1 MVQPAAVTQPSP
13 STTSPLPW
21 CTSCTTLS
29 TISGQLIF
37 GLNFSSIFMIF
48 SDLYRSQIFLIW
60 NWIFSS
66 ILQNRPIVFNLL
78 YKIYCIWYIIFHNI
92 FRSDCVRK
100 NYSCTWWCCVEGIC
114 FSQTIEMSTKSFPV
128 ILVAAVFFALYLF
141 TNDKT
146 KVEEQEHITTEKPE
160 VVYQHMS

>member
-37 GLNFSSIFMIF
+37 GFNYFLSIFMIF
-48 SDLYRSQIFLIW
+48 SDLYRSQMFLIW

-66 ILQNRPIVFNLL
+66 ILQNRPIAFNLL

-92 FRSDCVRK
+92 FRLCQNKLFLHLVVLCWGNLLLSNNRNV
-100 NYSCTWWCCVEGIC
+100 NEVLPSYPGGSGIFCT
-114 FSQTIEMSTKSFPV
+114 
-128 ILVAAVFFALYLF
+128 LF
-141 TNDKT
+141 
-146 KVEEQEHITTEKPE
+146 I
-160 VVYQHMS
+160 YQW

>member
-29 TISGQLIF
+29 TISGQLIIGF
-37 GLNFSSIFMIF
+37 NFSSIFMIF
-48 SDLYRSQIFLIW
+48 SDLYRSQMFPIW

-66 ILQNRPIVFNLL
+66 ILQNRPIVFLCFIKFIVYDIL
-78 YKIYCIWYIIFHNI
+78 YFTIF
-92 FRSDCVRK
+92 SDCVRK

-141 TNDKT
+141 TNDKSI
-146 KVEEQEHITTEKPE
+146 VEEHITTEKPE

>member
-1 MVQPAAVTQPSP
+1 M
-13 STTSPLPW
+13 
-21 CTSCTTLS
+21 SCTTLS
-29 TISGQLIF
+29 TISGQFIF
-37 GLNFSSIFMIF
+37 GFNYFLSIFMIF
-48 SDLYRSQIFLIW
+48 SDLYRSQMFPIW

-66 ILQNRPIVFNLL
+66 ILQNRPIVFLCFIKFIVYDIL
-78 YKIYCIWYIIFHNI
+78 YFTIF
-92 FRSDCVRK
+92 SDCVRK

-141 TNDKT
+141 TNDKSI
-146 KVEEQEHITTEKPE
+146 VEEQEHITTEKPE